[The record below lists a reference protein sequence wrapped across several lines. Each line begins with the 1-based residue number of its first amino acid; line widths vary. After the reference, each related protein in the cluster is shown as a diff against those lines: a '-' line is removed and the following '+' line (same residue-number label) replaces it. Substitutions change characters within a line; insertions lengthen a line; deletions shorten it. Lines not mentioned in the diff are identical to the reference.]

1 MSKLEIYRVQ
11 STDNS
16 EVPQYI
22 LYSAI
27 TSFPIH

>member
-11 STDNS
+11 STA